1 MESLV
6 HVLDY
11 VNLGLLTLVALAA
24 VWLWRRGRGRAALWA
39 ALTFGT
45 LAFVVDFGR
54 LLPEDPMTTFDRVGR
69 RALLVALVLFPY
81 LLYRFT
87 VSFEPPSRRVQLLT
101 GLLTAAM
108 VVWTITLPE
117 LPGPDEERPAWFSAY
132 VIGFV
137 VHWTLLTVVVVGRLW
152 RARRGQPTV
161 VRRRMGLIGLAVAA
175 ITAALVIAATDP
187 GENSAYEL
195 AAALLV
201 TVSALGFLVGLAP
214 PAALRL
220 IWRRPETIET
230 QAAISRLMTAT
241 SEADVAREVLPPM
254 SRIIGAR
261 AIALRDAGG
270 RVIGTHGAS
279 AEMLADA
286 DDAARRYGGERVLVL
301 DVPSGSLVVWT
312 NPYAPFFGPEELALL
327 HALGALTGLALD
339 RSRLFAHER
348 EAREAL
354 ERADELKSN
363 FIALAAH
370 ELRTPVT
377 AIDGIVQTLHG
388 RSAELGAERRVA
400 LEEVLSTQSS
410 NMRVLVD
417 QLLDLS
423 RLDAEAVAINP
434 TTVLVRERLETV
446 VAAAAGERADDVV
459 LEVDDGLEVRIDPA
473 ALDRIVSNL
482 VTNALR
488 YGQPPVVVRAERADR
503 HFRLAVEDRG
513 PGVPDEFVPS
523 LFERFTRSRSGRDR
537 VTGTGLGLAIA
548 RSYAAAHG
556 GDLIYEPADPTGARF
571 RLVIPLHERL
581 DVK

>member
-6 HVLDY
+6 TVLDY
-11 VNLGLLTLVALAA
+11 VNLGLLTLVAVAA
-24 VWLWRRGRGRAALWA
+24 VWLWRRGRGRSALWA
-39 ALTFGT
+39 AISFAT

-54 LLPEDPMTTFDRVGR
+54 FLPEDPETTIERIGQ
-69 RALLVALVLFPY
+69 RALIVALVLFPY
-81 LLYRFT
+81 FLFRFA
-87 VSFEPPSRRVQLLT
+87 VSFEPPSRRVQLVT
-101 GLLTAAM
+101 ATVTAAM
-108 VVWTITLPE
+108 IAWTIALPDF
-117 LPGPDEERPAWFSAY
+117 PGEDEVRPAWLTAY
-132 VIGFV
+132 VLGFV
-137 VHWTLLTVVVVGRLW
+137 IHWTLLTLVVIGRLW

-161 VRRRMGLIGLAVAA
+161 VRRRMQLLGFAAAA
-175 ITAALVIAATDP
+175 ITAALVIAAASPSEDP
-187 GENSAYEL
+187 HALDLVAG
-195 AAALLV
+195 LLV
-201 TVSALGFLVGLAP
+201 SLSALGFLVGLAP

-220 IWRRPETIET
+220 VWRRPETVET
-230 QAAISRLMTAT
+230 QAAISRLMTAA
-241 SEADVAREVLPPM
+241 SEADVAREVLTPM
-254 SRIIGAR
+254 AQMVGAR
-261 AIALRDAGG
+261 AVAVRDEGG
-270 RVIGTHGAS
+270 RVIGTYGAS

-286 DDAARRYGGERVLVL
+286 DAEAARDERVTVL
-301 DVPSGSLVVWT
+301 AVPSGSLVVWA
-312 NPYAPFFGPEELALL
+312 NPYAPFFGREELALL
-327 HALGALTGLALD
+327 RSLGALTGLALD
-339 RSRLFAHER
+339 RARLFAHER
-348 EAREAL
+348 KAREAL

-377 AIDGIVQTLHG
+377 AIDGIIQTLHG
-388 RSAELGAERRVA
+388 RSAELTYGRRQA
-400 LEEVLSTQSS
+400 LEETLSSQSTH
-410 NMRVLVD
+410 MRALVD

-434 TTVLVRERLETV
+434 RTVLVRERLEHV
-446 VAAAAGERADDVV
+446 VAAAAGERSDDVV
-459 LEVDDGLEVRIDPA
+459 LEVDESLEVLIDPA

-488 YGQPPVVVRAERADR
+488 YGQPPVLVRAERADR

-571 RLVIPLHERL
+571 RLVIPLQ
-581 DVK
+581 

>member
-24 VWLWRRGRGRAALWA
+24 VWLWRRGRGRSAFWA
-39 ALTFGT
+39 AVTFAL

-54 LLPEDPMTTFDRVGR
+54 FLPEDPETTVEQVGQ
-69 RALLVALVLFPY
+69 RALIVALVLFPY
-81 LLYRFT
+81 FLYRFA
-87 VSFEPPSRRVQLLT
+87 VSFEPPSRRVHLA
-101 GLLTAAM
+101 TAALTVAM
-108 VVWTITLPE
+108 LGWTVALPE
-117 LPGPDEERPAWFSAY
+117 LPGPDEPEPRWFTAY
-132 VIGFV
+132 VLGFV
-137 VHWTLLTVVVVGRLW
+137 VHWTLLTIVVAGRLW

-161 VRRRMGLIGLAVAA
+161 VRRRMQLIGLAVAA
-175 ITAALVIAATDP
+175 ITAALVLSAFNGGEDTSLALAT
-187 GENSAYEL
+187 GI
-195 AAALLV
+195 LV
-201 TVSALGFLVGLAP
+201 TISALGFLVGLAP
-214 PAALRL
+214 PALLRL
-220 IWRRPETIET
+220 VWRRPEMVET
-230 QAAISRLMTAT
+230 QAAISRLMTAA

-254 SRIIGAR
+254 ARMVGAR
-261 AIALRDAGG
+261 AVALRDVGR

-286 DDAARRYGGERVLVL
+286 DAAADRDERVTVL
-301 DVPSGSLVVWT
+301 EVPSGSLVVWA
-312 NPYAPFFGPEELALL
+312 NPYAPFFGREELALL
-327 HALGALTGLALD
+327 RSLGALTGLALD

-348 EAREAL
+348 KAREAL

-377 AIDGIVQTLHG
+377 AIDGIIQTLHG
-388 RSAELGAERRVA
+388 RSAELTPERRDA
-400 LEEVLSTQSS
+400 LEETLATQSTH
-410 NMRVLVD
+410 MRSLVD

-434 TTVLVRERLETV
+434 TAVSLRKRLEV
-446 VAAAAGERADDVV
+446 VVRAAAGERSGDVV
-459 LEVDDGLEVRIDPA
+459 LEVDETLEIEIDPA

-488 YGQPPVVVRAERADR
+488 YGQPPVLVRAERADR

-571 RLVIPLHERL
+571 RLVIPLQ
-581 DVK
+581 

>member
-1 MESLV
+1 
-6 HVLDY
+6 
-11 VNLGLLTLVALAA
+11 
-24 VWLWRRGRGRAALWA
+24 LWRRGRGRAALWA
-39 ALTFGT
+39 AVTFGT
-45 LAFVVDFGR
+45 LALVVDFAR
-54 LLPEDPMTTFDRVGR
+54 LLPEEPDTALAEIGQ

-81 LLYRFT
+81 LLFRFA
-87 VSFEPPSRRVQLLT
+87 VSFEPPSRLV
-101 GLLTAAM
+101 GLVTAALTTAM
-108 VVWTITLPE
+108 VAWTIALPDI
-117 LPGPDEERPAWFSAY
+117 PGEDESRPAWFTAY

-137 VHWTLLTVVVVGRLW
+137 VHWTLLTVVVALRLW

-161 VRRRMGLIGLAVAA
+161 VRRRLQLLGLAVAA
-175 ITAALVIAATDP
+175 ITAALVLGVVDS
-187 GENSAYEL
+187 GDESSWLDL
-195 AAALLV
+195 AAGLLV
-201 TVSALGFLVGLAP
+201 TASAVGFLVGLAP

-220 IWRRPETIET
+220 VWRQPETVET

-254 SRIIGAR
+254 ASMVGAR
-261 AIALRDAGG
+261 AVALRDTGG

-286 DDAARRYGGERVLVL
+286 DAAAARDERVTVL
-301 DVPSGSLVVWT
+301 DVAAGSLVVWA
-312 NPYAPFFGPEELALL
+312 NPYAPFFGREELAVLRS
-327 HALGALTGLALD
+327 LGAMTGLALD
-339 RSRLFAHER
+339 RARLFAHER
-348 EAREAL
+348 RAREAL

-363 FIALAAH
+363 VIALAAH

-377 AIDGIVQTLHG
+377 AIDGIVQTLHN
-388 RSAELGAERRVA
+388 RSAELSLERRAA
-400 LEEVLSTQSS
+400 LEATLAAQTTH
-410 NMRVLVD
+410 MRALVD

-434 TTVLVRERLETV
+434 TSVLLHERLERV
-446 VAAAAGERADDVV
+446 IAAAAGERTGEVV
-459 LEVDDGLEVRIDPA
+459 LDVDESLEITVDPA
-473 ALDRIVSNL
+473 ALERIVSNL

-488 YGQPPVVVRAERADR
+488 YGRPPVLVRAERLDR

-523 LFERFTRSRSGRDR
+523 LFERFTRSRAGRDR

-571 RLVIPLHERL
+571 RLVIPLEHRISQPE
-581 DVK
+581 

>member
-1 MESLV
+1 MTSLV
-6 HVLDY
+6 LVLDY
-11 VNLGLLTLVALAA
+11 VNLGLLTAVALAA

-39 ALTFGT
+39 AITFGT
-45 LAFVVDFGR
+45 LAFVVDFAR
-54 LLPEDPMTTFDRVGR
+54 IVPEAPDTTLEQVGE
-69 RALLVALVLFPY
+69 RALVVALALFPY
-81 LLYRFT
+81 FLYRFA
-87 VSFEPPSRRVQLLT
+87 VSFEPPSRRVHLATGALT
-101 GLLTAAM
+101 LAM
-108 VVWTITLPE
+108 VTWTIALPDF
-117 LPGPDEERPAWFSAY
+117 PGENEPRPSWFTAY
-132 VIGFV
+132 LIGFV
-137 VHWTLLTVVVVGRLW
+137 VHWTLLTAVVAGRLW

-161 VRRRMGLIGLAVAA
+161 VRRRMELIGLAVAA
-175 ITAALVIAATDP
+175 ITIALV
-187 GENSAYEL
+187 L
-195 AAALLV
+195 AAFNQGESEWIAVVRGLLV
-201 TVSALGFLVGLAP
+201 TVSALGFLAGLAP

-220 IWRRPETIET
+220 VWRRPETIET

-254 SRIIGAR
+254 ARMVGAR
-261 AIALRDAGG
+261 AVALRDAGG

-286 DDAARRYGGERVLVL
+286 DAAALRDRHERVVVL

-312 NPYAPFFGPEELALL
+312 NPYAPFFGREELALL
-327 HALGALTGLALD
+327 RSLGALAGLALD

-348 EAREAL
+348 AAREAL

-377 AIDGIVQTLHG
+377 AIDGIVQTLHA
-388 RSAELGAERRVA
+388 RASELGPERRMA
-400 LEEVLSTQSS
+400 LEETLSAQSG
-410 NMRVLVD
+410 NMRQLVD

-434 TTVLVRERLETV
+434 KTVLVRERLETV
-446 VAAAAGERADDVV
+446 VAAAAGERSDDVV
-459 LEVDDGLEVRIDPA
+459 LEVDDELEVRVDPA

-488 YGQPPVVVRAERADR
+488 YGRPPVLVRAERADR
-503 HFRLAVEDRG
+503 HFRVAVEDRG

-523 LFERFTRSRSGRDR
+523 LFERFTRSRAGRDR

-571 RLVIPLHERL
+571 RLVIPLQ
-581 DVK
+581 

>member
-24 VWLWRRGRGRAALWA
+24 VWLWRRGRGRSTFWA
-39 ALTFGT
+39 ALTFAL

-54 LLPEDPMTTFDRVGR
+54 LLPDDPDTSPERIGQ
-69 RALLVALVLFPY
+69 RALIVALVLFPY
-81 LLYRFT
+81 FLYRFA
-87 VSFEPPSRRVQLLT
+87 VSFEPPSRRVHVV
-101 GLLTAAM
+101 TAALTLATIA
-108 VVWTITLPE
+108 WTIAIPDLPAE
-117 LPGPDEERPAWFSAY
+117 GEERPAWFTAY
-132 VIGFV
+132 LIGFL
-137 VHWTLLTVVVVGRLW
+137 VHWTVLTAIVAGRLF

-161 VRRRMGLIGLAVAA
+161 VRRRMQLIGLAVAA
-175 ITAALVIAATDP
+175 ITAALVI
-187 GENSAYEL
+187 SAFNEGDNEALAL
-195 AAALLV
+195 AAGILV

-220 IWRRPETIET
+220 VWRRPETVET
-230 QAAISRLMTAT
+230 QGAISRLMTAT

-254 SRIIGAR
+254 ARMVGAR
-261 AIALRDAGG
+261 AVALRDEGG

-286 DDAARRYGGERVLVL
+286 DNQAGRDERVTVL
-301 DVPSGSLVVWT
+301 DVPSGSLVVWA
-312 NPYAPFFGPEELALL
+312 NPYAPFFGREELALL
-327 HALGALTGLALD
+327 RSLGALTGLALD

-348 EAREAL
+348 KAREAL

-388 RSAELGAERRVA
+388 RSGELSGERREA
-400 LEEVLSTQSS
+400 LEDTLAAQSTH
-410 NMRVLVD
+410 MRALVD

-423 RLDAEAVAINP
+423 RLDAEAVAISP
-434 TTVLVRERLETV
+434 TTVLLRERLELV
-446 VAAAAGERADDVV
+446 VRAAAGDRSGDVV
-459 LEVDDGLEVRIDPA
+459 LEVDETLEIQVDPA

-503 HFRLAVEDRG
+503 HFRLAVEDQG

-523 LFERFTRSRSGRDR
+523 LFERFTRSRTGRDR

-571 RLVIPLHERL
+571 RLVIPLQ
-581 DVK
+581 

>member
-1 MESLV
+1 MESV
-6 HVLDY
+6 ANVLDY
-11 VNLGLLTLVALAA
+11 VNLGLLTLVALTA

-39 ALTFGT
+39 AITFGT
-45 LAFVVDFGR
+45 LAFVVDFSR
-54 LLPEDPMTTFDRVGR
+54 FLPEDPETTLEQVGQ

-81 LLYRFT
+81 LLYRFA
-87 VSFEPPSRRVQLLT
+87 VSFEPPARRVRVATALLT
-101 GLLTAAM
+101 LAM
-108 VVWTITLPE
+108 VAWTIALPE
-117 LPGPDEERPAWFSAY
+117 LPGEDEPEPAWFTAY

-137 VHWTLLTVVVVGRLW
+137 VHWTLLTAVVAGRLW
-152 RARRGQPTV
+152 RGRRGQPTV
-161 VRRRMGLIGLAVAA
+161 VRRRMQLIGLAVAA
-175 ITAALVIAATDP
+175 ITVALLL
-187 GENSAYEL
+187 SAFSDEGNARVQL
-195 AAALLV
+195 AAGILV

-220 IWRRPETIET
+220 IWRRPETVET

-254 SRIIGAR
+254 ARMVGAR
-261 AIALRDAGG
+261 AVALRDAGG

-286 DDAARRYGGERVLVL
+286 HASATHDEHGRVVVL

-312 NPYAPFFGPEELALL
+312 NPYAPFFGREELALL
-327 HALGALTGLALD
+327 RSLGALTGLALD

-348 EAREAL
+348 AAREAL

-377 AIDGIVQTLHG
+377 AIDGIVQTLHS
-388 RSAELGAERRVA
+388 RSADLGPERRAA
-400 LEEVLSTQSS
+400 LEETLAAQST
-410 NMRVLVD
+410 NMRGLVD

-434 TTVLVRERLETV
+434 RTVLVRERLESV
-446 VAAAAGERADDVV
+446 VTSAAGVRADDVV
-459 LEVDDGLEVRIDPA
+459 LEVDEGLEVTVDPA

-503 HFRLAVEDRG
+503 HFRLAVEDSG

-523 LFERFTRSRSGRDR
+523 LFERFTRSRTGRDR

-571 RLVIPLHERL
+571 RLVIPLQ
-581 DVK
+581 

>member
-1 MESLV
+1 MDSLV
-6 HVLDY
+6 SVLDY

-24 VWLWRRGRGRAALWA
+24 VWLWRRGRGRSAFWA
-39 ALTFGT
+39 ALTFAL

-54 LLPEDPMTTFDRVGR
+54 LLPEDPDETIEQVGQ
-69 RALLVALVLFPY
+69 RALIVALVLFPY
-81 LLYRFT
+81 FLYRFA
-87 VSFEPPSRRVQLLT
+87 VSFEPVSRRIHIATATLT
-101 GLLTAAM
+101 VAM
-108 VVWTITLPE
+108 IAWTVALPE
-117 LPGPDEERPAWFSAY
+117 LPGPDEEQPRWFTAY

-137 VHWTLLTVVVVGRLW
+137 VHWTLLTVVVAGRLW

-161 VRRRMGLIGLAVAA
+161 VRRRMQLIGLAVAA
-175 ITAALVIAATDP
+175 ITVALVVSAFSGD
-187 GENSAYEL
+187 ENDAPAL
-195 AAALLV
+195 AAGILV

-220 IWRRPETIET
+220 VWRRPETVET
-230 QAAISRLMTAT
+230 QGAISRLMAAT

-254 SRIIGAR
+254 ARMVGAR
-261 AIALRDAGG
+261 AVALRDEGG

-286 DDAARRYGGERVLVL
+286 DAEADRDERVTVL
-301 DVPSGSLVVWT
+301 DVPSGSLVVWA
-312 NPYAPFFGPEELALL
+312 NPYAPFFGREELALL
-327 HALGALTGLALD
+327 RSLGALTGLALD

-348 EAREAL
+348 KSREAL

-377 AIDGIVQTLHG
+377 AIDGIIQTLHG
-388 RSAELGAERRVA
+388 RSAELTPERRDA
-400 LEEVLSTQSS
+400 LEETLATQSTH
-410 NMRVLVD
+410 MRALVD

-423 RLDAEAVAINP
+423 RLDAEAVAISP
-434 TTVLVRERLETV
+434 TAVSLRKRLEV
-446 VAAAAGERADDVV
+446 VVRAAAGERRNDVV
-459 LEVDDGLEVRIDPA
+459 LEVDEALEIQIDPA

-503 HFRLAVEDRG
+503 HFRLAVEDSG

-523 LFERFTRSRSGRDR
+523 LFERFTRSRTGRDR

-571 RLVIPLHERL
+571 RLVIPLQ
-581 DVK
+581 

>member
-1 MESLV
+1 MESV
-6 HVLDY
+6 ANVLDY

-39 ALTFGT
+39 AITFGT

-54 LLPEDPMTTFDRVGR
+54 ILPEDPETTVEQIGQ

-81 LLYRFT
+81 LLYRFA
-87 VSFEPPSRRVQLLT
+87 VSFEPPSRRVHLVTGGLT
-101 GLLTAAM
+101 LAM
-108 VVWTITLPE
+108 VAWTIALPE
-117 LPGPDEERPAWFSAY
+117 LPGEGEPEPAWFTAY

-137 VHWTLLTVVVVGRLW
+137 VHWTLLTAVVAGRLW
-152 RARRGQPTV
+152 QARRGQPTV
-161 VRRRMGLIGLAVAA
+161 VRRRMQLIGLAVAA
-175 ITAALVIAATDP
+175 ITAALVMAAFGDEDST
-187 GENSAYEL
+187 GVRL
-195 AAALLV
+195 AAGILV

-214 PAALRL
+214 PAPLRL
-220 IWRRPETIET
+220 IWRRSETVET

-254 SRIIGAR
+254 ARMVGAR
-261 AIALRDAGG
+261 AVALRDAGG

-286 DDAARRYGGERVLVL
+286 HAAAHDERERVVVL
-301 DVPSGSLVVWT
+301 EVPSGSLVVWT
-312 NPYAPFFGPEELALL
+312 NPYAPFFGREELALL
-327 HALGALTGLALD
+327 RSLGALTGLALD

-348 EAREAL
+348 AAREGL

-377 AIDGIVQTLHG
+377 AIDGIVQTLHS
-388 RSAELGAERRVA
+388 RSAELDTERRA
-400 LEEVLSTQSS
+400 SLEETLAAQSS
-410 NMRVLVD
+410 NMRALVD

-434 TTVLVRERLETV
+434 TTVPLRERLETV
-446 VAAAAGERADDVV
+446 VAAAAGVRAEDIV
-459 LEVDDGLEVRIDPA
+459 LEVDEGLEVTIDPA

-488 YGQPPVVVRAERADR
+488 YGRPPVVVRAERVDR
-503 HFRLAVEDRG
+503 HFRLAVEDSG

-571 RLVIPLHERL
+571 RLVIPLQ
-581 DVK
+581 

>member
-6 HVLDY
+6 NVLEY

-24 VWLWRRGRGRAALWA
+24 VWLWRRGRGRSAFWA
-39 ALTFGT
+39 AVTFGL

-54 LLPEDPMTTFDRVGR
+54 ALPEDPATTYERVGQ
-69 RALLVALVLFPY
+69 RALIVALVLFPY
-81 LLYRFT
+81 FLYRFA
-87 VSFEPPSRRVQLLT
+87 VSFEPPSRRVHLAT
-101 GLLTAAM
+101 AALTAAM
-108 VVWTITLPE
+108 IAWTVALPE
-117 LPGPDEERPAWFSAY
+117 LPGPDEPQPRWFTAY
-132 VIGFV
+132 LIGFV
-137 VHWTLLTVVVVGRLW
+137 VHWTLLTAVVAGRLW

-161 VRRRMGLIGLAVAA
+161 VRRRMQIIGLAVAA
-175 ITAALVIAATDP
+175 ITVALVI
-187 GENSAYEL
+187 SAFYGGDDD
-195 AAALLV
+195 AVALTVGSLV
-201 TVSALGFLVGLAP
+201 TVSALGFLLGLAP
-214 PAALRL
+214 PAWLRL
-220 IWRRPETIET
+220 VWRRPETIET
-230 QAAISRLMTAT
+230 QGAISRLMTAT
-241 SEADVAREVLPPM
+241 SETDVAREVLPPM
-254 SRIIGAR
+254 ARMVGAR
-261 AIALRDAGG
+261 AVALRDEGG

-286 DDAARRYGGERVLVL
+286 DAAAARDERVTVLEVPAGALVI
-301 DVPSGSLVVWT
+301 WA
-312 NPYAPFFGPEELALL
+312 NPYAPFFGREELALL
-327 HALGALTGLALD
+327 RSLGALTGLALD

-348 EAREAL
+348 RAREAL

-377 AIDGIVQTLHG
+377 AIDGIIQTLHG
-388 RSAELGAERRVA
+388 RSAELTAERRVA
-400 LEEVLSTQSS
+400 LEDTLASQSTH
-410 NMRVLVD
+410 MRSLVD

-434 TTVLVRERLETV
+434 TTVLVRERLEHV
-446 VAAAAGERADDVV
+446 VRAAAGVRSGDVI
-459 LEVDDGLEVRIDPA
+459 LEVDEALEVQIDAA
-473 ALDRIVSNL
+473 ALDRIVANL

-488 YGQPPVVVRAERADR
+488 YGSPPVLVRAERVDR
-503 HFRLAVEDRG
+503 HFRLAVEDCG

-571 RLVIPLHERL
+571 RLVIPLQ
-581 DVK
+581 